1 MGIRVLIVDDEP
13 LGREALH
20 SLLARDPQVTLIL
33 EAANGRQ
40 AADYLE
46 ARCADVVF
54 LDVQMPDLDGISLL
68 RQLDLRGLPA
78 VVFVTAHEQYAV
90 EAFDSNA
97 VDYLLKPVGAERFA
111 RALEKAKS
119 HMRAKRL
126 EVDGEQPVA
135 SPQSWTVAREP
146 LRQVAVRRQ
155 QKIVLVPTETIDWI
169 RAADDYV
176 ELHAGGRRYLLHS
189 TLNKLAG
196 KLDPLTFLRVHRS
209 VVVNLRAIKE
219 ITPGIHGEYDIAL
232 QDGTELRSGRTYGEA
247 MRQLLSNSL

>member
-20 SLLARDPQVTLIL
+20 SLLARDPQVTQIL

-40 AADYLE
+40 AADYIE
-46 ARCADVVF
+46 ASCADVVF

-68 RQLDLRGLPA
+68 RQLDLQGLPA
-78 VVFVTAHEQYAV
+78 VVFVTAHEQYAL

-97 VDYLLKPVGAERFA
+97 IDYLLKPVGAERFA
-111 RALEKAKS
+111 RAFEKAKL
-119 HMRAKRL
+119 HMRARRL
-126 EVDGEQPVA
+126 EVNQGQATA
-135 SPQSWTVAREP
+135 SSQSLTPAREP
-146 LRQVAVRRQ
+146 LRQVAVRWQ
-155 QKIVLVPTETIDWI
+155 QKVVLVPTETIDWI

-176 ELHAGGRRYLLHS
+176 ELHAGGRRHLLHS

-209 VVVNLRAIKE
+209 IVVNLRAIKE

>member
-68 RQLDLRGLPA
+68 RQLDLQGLPA

-97 VDYLLKPVGAERFA
+97 IDYLLKPVGADRFA

-119 HMRAKRL
+119 HLRAT
-126 EVDGEQPVA
+126 V
-135 SPQSWTVAREP
+135 SPQSWTPAREP
-146 LRQVAVRRQ
+146 LRQVAARWQ
-155 QKIVLVPTETIDWI
+155 QKVVLVPTETIDWI

-176 ELHAGGRRYLLHS
+176 ELYAGGRRHLLHS
-189 TLNKLAG
+189 TLNKLAR

>member
-13 LGREALH
+13 LGREAIH
-20 SLLARDPQVTLIL
+20 SLLVRDPQVTQIL

-46 ARCADVVF
+46 ARCADVMF
-54 LDVQMPDLDGISLL
+54 LDVQMPDLDGISVL
-68 RQLDLRGLPA
+68 RQFDTRELPA
-78 VVFVTAHEQYAV
+78 VVFVTAHEQYAI

-97 VDYLLKPVGAERFA
+97 VDYLLKPVGADRFT

-119 HMRAKRL
+119 HMRARCL
-126 EVDGEQPVA
+126 DSDEAQATAYP
-135 SPQSWTVAREP
+135 PFRMIAREP
-146 LRQVAVRRQ
+146 LRQVAVKWQ
-155 QKIVLVPTETIDWI
+155 QKIVLVPTDTIDWV

-176 ELHAGGRRYLLHS
+176 ELHAGGRCYLLHS
-189 TLNKLAG
+189 TLNKFAE
-196 KLDPLTFLRVHRS
+196 KLDPLAFLRVHRS
-209 VVVNLRAIKE
+209 TVVNLRAIKE

-232 QDGTELRSGRTYGEA
+232 RDGTKIRSGRTYGDV

>member
-46 ARCADVVF
+46 ARRADVVF

-68 RQLDLRGLPA
+68 RQLDLHGLPA
-78 VVFVTAHEQYAV
+78 VVFVTAHEQYAL

-97 VDYLLKPVGAERFA
+97 IDYLLKPVGAERFA
-111 RALEKAKS
+111 RAFDKAKL
-119 HMRAKRL
+119 HVRARRL
-126 EVDGEQPVA
+126 EVDGGQATA
-135 SPQSWTVAREP
+135 SSQSVTPAREP
-146 LRQVAVRRQ
+146 LRQVAVRWQ
-155 QKIVLVPTETIDWI
+155 QKVVLVPTETIDWI

-209 VVVNLRAIKE
+209 VVVNLRAVRE

>member
-46 ARCADVVF
+46 AGRADVVF

-68 RQLDLRGLPA
+68 RQLDLHGLPA
-78 VVFVTAHEQYAV
+78 VVFVTAHEQYAL

-97 VDYLLKPVGAERFA
+97 IDYLLKPVGAERFA
-111 RALEKAKS
+111 RAFEKAKL
-119 HMRAKRL
+119 HMRARGL
-126 EVDGEQPVA
+126 EVNQGQATA
-135 SPQSWTVAREP
+135 SSPSLTPAREP
-146 LRQVAVRRQ
+146 LRQVAVRWQR
-155 QKIVLVPTETIDWI
+155 KIVLVPTETIDWI

-176 ELHAGGRRYLLHS
+176 ELHAGGRRHLLHS

-209 VVVNLRAIKE
+209 IVVNLRAIKE

>member
-20 SLLARDPQVTLIL
+20 SLLARDPQVTQIL

-68 RQLDLRGLPA
+68 RQLNLQGLPA

-90 EAFDSNA
+90 DAFESNA
-97 VDYLLKPVGAERFA
+97 IDYLLKPVGADRFA
-111 RALEKAKS
+111 RAFEKAKW
-119 HMRAKRL
+119 HIRAKKL
-126 EVDGEQPVA
+126 ESDEEQAPA
-135 SPQSWTVAREP
+135 SPQSGSAARES
-146 LRQVAVRRQ
+146 LRQVAVRWH
-155 QKIVLVPTETIDWI
+155 QKIVLVPTETIDWV

-176 ELHAGGRRYLLHS
+176 ELHADGRRYLLHS
-189 TLNKLAG
+189 TLNKLAE
-196 KLDPLTFLRVHRS
+196 KLDPQTFLRVHRS
-209 VVVNLRAIKE
+209 IVVNLSAIKE
-219 ITPGIHGEYDIAL
+219 ITPSFHGEYEITL

>member
-1 MGIRVLIVDDEP
+1 MGIRALIVDDEP

-20 SLLARDPQVTLIL
+20 SLLARDPQVTQIL

-68 RQLDLRGLPA
+68 RQLDLQGLPA

-90 EAFDSNA
+90 EAFASDA
-97 VDYLLKPVGAERFA
+97 IDYLLKPVGAERFA

-119 HMRAKRL
+119 HIRAT
-126 EVDGEQPVA
+126 A
-135 SPQSWTVAREP
+135 STLSRTPAREP
-146 LRQVAVRRQ
+146 LRQVAVRWQR
-155 QKIVLVPTETIDWI
+155 KIVLVPTETIDWI

-176 ELHAGGRRYLLHS
+176 ELHAGGRRHLLHS
-189 TLNKLAG
+189 TLNKIAG

-209 VVVNLRAIKE
+209 IVVNLRAIKE

-232 QDGTELRSGRTYGEA
+232 QDGTELRSGRSYGEA

>member
-1 MGIRVLIVDDEP
+1 MGIRALIVDDEP

-46 ARCADVVF
+46 ARCADVLF

-68 RQLDLRGLPA
+68 RQLDLQGLPA

-90 EAFDSNA
+90 EAFASNA
-97 VDYLLKPVGAERFA
+97 IDYLLKPVGADRFA

-119 HMRAKRL
+119 HIRAT
-126 EVDGEQPVA
+126 A
-135 SPQSWTVAREP
+135 STQSWTPAREP
-146 LRQVAVRRQ
+146 LRQVAVRWQR
-155 QKIVLVPTETIDWI
+155 KIVLVPTETIDWI

-176 ELHAGGRRYLLHS
+176 ELHAGGRRHLLHS

-209 VVVNLRAIKE
+209 IVVNLRAIKE

>member
-1 MGIRVLIVDDEP
+1 
-13 LGREALH
+13 
-20 SLLARDPQVTLIL
+20 
-33 EAANGRQ
+33 
-40 AADYLE
+40 
-46 ARCADVVF
+46 VVF

-68 RQLDLRGLPA
+68 RQLDLQGLPA
-78 VVFVTAHEQYAV
+78 VVFVTAHEQYAL

-97 VDYLLKPVGAERFA
+97 IDYLLKPVGAERFA
-111 RALEKAKS
+111 RAFEKAKL
-119 HMRAKRL
+119 HIRARKP
-126 EVDGEQPVA
+126 EVDEEQATA
-135 SPQSWTVAREP
+135 SSRSLTPAREP
-146 LRQVAVRRQ
+146 LRQVAVRWHQ
-155 QKIVLVPTETIDWI
+155 SSGVVTTETIDWI

-209 VVVNLRAIKE
+209 VVVNLRAVKE

>member
-20 SLLARDPQVTLIL
+20 SLLARDPQVTQIL

-40 AADYLE
+40 AADYIE

-68 RQLDLRGLPA
+68 RQLKLEGSPA

-90 EAFDSNA
+90 DAFESNA
-97 VDYLLKPVGAERFA
+97 IDYLLKPVGADRFA
-111 RALEKAKS
+111 RAFEKAKW
-119 HMRAKRL
+119 HMRAA
-126 EVDGEQPVA
+126 A
-135 SPQSWTVAREP
+135 SPQSGSAARES
-146 LRQVAVRRQ
+146 LRQVAVRWQ
-155 QKIVLVPTETIDWI
+155 QKILLVPTEKIDWV

-176 ELHAGGRRYLLHS
+176 ELHADGRRYLLHS

-196 KLDPLTFLRVHRS
+196 KLDPQTFLRVHRS
-209 VVVNLRAIKE
+209 IVVNLSAIKE
-219 ITPGIHGEYDIAL
+219 ITPSFHGEYEITL